1 MQEPDFPY
9 PFFGSVTNNIQACI
23 RRDNTLYIGDIIR
36 RLSKDEL
43 ISSMSCHEIFI
54 CRSIEIFRHGN
65 IIRTLD
71 RNGSNGTKTCYQ
83 VEKLLCYKA
92 DMVHLRKNI
101 IRHYSNAQNPI
112 RYIKK
117 RIIKLENIYLAQ
129 KNSCVD
135 IIKEVIAKLSNEEYS
150 SKTTSP
156 KKIKFIREKIE
167 RLMQKLNIIGCDKD
181 IIDTLQKSLWANF
194 ESKQQYDIWND
205 YVKWCVWFVDSIL
218 EQPGDEIVLYIKDDA
233 ARKRNELYPGGIVL
247 VNPNDTYRRDYL
259 NVNGQ
264 MVKRSEVKR
273 KILNRQIRAANMK
286 IVSGRLTW
294 INPSELYQIIRPVCL
309 QIFDKYFKQYM
320 FGGNSPRQLWINA
333 VAQAGQESSN
343 ELVKDLI
350 NSYVYSKTFSDMYDV
365 FIDDMNSLGVK
376 VYLGVTPFGMGSLQG
391 SSTNHAVFMFTKRL
405 ENLNVLS
412 KYQHFRRYE
421 L

>member
-1 MQEPDFPY
+1 MMLQE
-9 PFFGSVTNNIQACI
+9 
-23 RRDNTLYIGDIIR
+23 
-36 RLSKDEL
+36 
-43 ISSMSCHEIFI
+43 
-54 CRSIEIFRHGN
+54 
-65 IIRTLD
+65 
-71 RNGSNGTKTCYQ
+71 
-83 VEKLLCYKA
+83 
-92 DMVHLRKNI
+92 
-101 IRHYSNAQNPI
+101 
-112 RYIKK
+112 
-117 RIIKLENIYLAQ
+117 
-129 KNSCVD
+129 
-135 IIKEVIAKLSNEEYS
+135 
-150 SKTTSP
+150 
-156 KKIKFIREKIE
+156 RE
-167 RLMQKLNIIGCDKD
+167 
-181 IIDTLQKSLWANF
+181 
-194 ESKQQYDIWND
+194 
-205 YVKWCVWFVDSIL
+205 
-218 EQPGDEIVLYIKDDA
+218 
-233 ARKRNELYPGGIVL
+233 
-247 VNPNDTYRRDYL
+247 
-259 NVNGQ
+259 
-264 MVKRSEVKR
+264 R